1 MVKNHTIKENQVM
14 ADIKTNIDNLVAS
27 ARTAADE
34 FKNFTQQQVDEIV
47 TAMEKAGSLNER
59 HLAEL
64 AVNETGMGKVEDK
77 VAKNHIG
84 CHLVYEYLKDKP
96 SVGVISEEGGVIEI
110 AEPYGLV
117 VAITP
122 TTNPTSTT
130 MFKSLIALKGRNV
143 IIFGFHPRA
152 QQCSTAA
159 ATLLRDAAVA
169 AGAPENCIQWIEE
182 PSIEATNLLIAHPGV
197 DMVIA
202 TGGGALVK
210 AAYSSGHPA
219 LGVGPG
225 NVPVYVEK
233 TANLSMAV
241 NNIIASKTFDYGTL
255 CSADQS
261 VIFDDQQVA
270 DQALKLF
277 AERGTYICSE
287 EEKAKLAKVM
297 FDPEKG
303 VPSMKIVGQS
313 PQKIAKLAGFEVPD
327 DIKMLMVPLNVDI
340 IGPQDMLTHEKL
352 SPVIGYMVAR
362 DKDEAISTCVRQL
375 EFGGAGH
382 TATCFSGNEE
392 VLREFSLRVPANRVV
407 LNSPSAHGSVGFMYN
422 ELVPSMTL
430 GCGAAGGNVT
440 TDNINYR
447 NLLNIKRAALRTLP
461 EAEDE

>member
-1 MVKNHTIKENQVM
+1 MSDVKAK
-14 ADIKTNIDNLVAS
+14 IDTLVAN
-27 ARTAADE
+27 ARSAADE
-34 FKNFTQQQVDEIV
+34 FKTFTQEQVDRIMA
-47 TAMEKAGSLNER
+47 AMEKAGTANER

-64 AVNETGMGKVEDK
+64 AVEETGMGKVEDK
-77 VAKNHIG
+77 VTKNHIG

-96 SVGVISEEGGVIEI
+96 SVGIISEKDDIIEI
-110 AEPYGLV
+110 AEPFGIIAAV
-117 VAITP
+117 TP

-130 MFKSLIALKGRNV
+130 EFKSLIALKGRNV

-152 QQCSTAA
+152 QRCSTAA
-159 ATLLRDAAVA
+159 ATIMRDAAVA
-169 AGAPENCIQWIEE
+169 AGAPKNCIQWIEE
-182 PSIEATNLLIAHPGV
+182 PSIEATNLLLTHP
-197 DMVIA
+197 DINMVIA

-241 NNIIASKTFDYGTL
+241 NNIFASKTFDYGTL

-261 VIFDDQQVA
+261 VVFDDKKIA

-277 AERGTYICSE
+277 AERGAYICNE

-327 DIKMLMVPLNVDI
+327 DVRMLMVPLDVDT
-340 IGPQDMLTHEKL
+340 IGPEDMLSHEKL
-352 SPVIGYMVAR
+352 SPVIGFMVAK
-362 DKDEAISTCVRQL
+362 DKDEAIATCVKQL

-382 TATCFSGNEE
+382 TATCFSHDEK
-392 VLREFSLRVPANRVV
+392 VLKEFSLAVPANRVI
-407 LNSPSAHGSVGFMYN
+407 LNSPSAHGSVGLLYN

-447 NLLNIKRAALRTLP
+447 NLLNIKRAALRIRP
-461 EAEDE
+461 EKEDE